1 MRPFPPFDRS
11 VAALGALLLTVG
23 AATPTRAG
31 EAARVEFNRD
41 IRPIL
46 SDSCYSCHGPG
57 TQEAGLRLDSFEHA
71 TEWAVVAGDPDSS
84 EVIAR
89 ITSDDPDYQM
99 PPPSAN
105 RPVVTPAGAEK
116 LRQWIAEGAEYQAHW
131 AYLPL
136 QRSEPKAIET
146 DTWSRNAIDRFV
158 LAKLADQGLRPSPE
172 ADRETLARRVYLD
185 VTGLPPTTAQ
195 LDAFLADNRPD
206 AYERLVD
213 SLLASQRYAERMA
226 TWWFDLVRFSD
237 TVGYHGDQDHRIAP
251 YRDYVL
257 KSFDENKPFDE
268 FTIEQLAGDLLPN
281 PDLWQRVA
289 TGYNRILQTSHEGG
303 IQDDEYR
310 AKMMADRVRN
320 VSEVWLASSMGCAEC
335 HDHKFDPITQ
345 RDFFRM
351 GAFFADVDHYA
362 SFVPI
367 AKNTSPAMRP
377 PEILA
382 WTLPIY
388 EQLKKID
395 AEIAALEKQLS
406 GEMPSPDDTPALMK
420 KLTGLRHQRVDLE
433 AEFTPTLVTEAV
445 EPHEVRVLPRGD
457 WMDKSGEVVTPATP
471 AVFNG
476 PASDGSN
483 RLTRLDLAKWLVA
496 GEANPVTPRVVVNRL
511 WRLYYG
517 SGFTKTLI
525 DMGSQTEPPTYPEL
539 LDTLALELVEKDW
552 DLKHVIRLM
561 VTSSAYRQDSAPRHE
576 LIDLDPQNRL
586 LARQSRARLEAEQ
599 LRDTALQVGGLL
611 KHQFGGNFVY
621 PYQPAG
627 YYAQLAFPER
637 DYQASQGDDQHRR
650 GVYTHWQRQ
659 FLHPWLLAFDAP
671 TREECTAQ
679 RPVSNTPSAALVLL
693 NDPSFV
699 EASRALA
706 ARALTEPEKSATDD
720 ARLRWAWR
728 EATGRQPKS
737 DEVAALVD
745 LLGKH
750 REHYVAEPQAA
761 EELVSV
767 GVAPRPEGVP
777 TEELAAWTSVGRTLI
792 NLSETITRD

>member
-1 MRPFPPFDRS
+1 MRPLQTPLQAWLF
-11 VAALGALLLTVG
+11 AGALLITLG
-23 AATPTRAG
+23 AAKLASAG
-31 EAARVEFNRD
+31 EPARIDFNRD

-46 SDSCYSCHGPG
+46 SDSCFACHGPG

-71 TEWAVVAGDPDSS
+71 TEWAIVAGDPDSS
-84 EVIAR
+84 EVLAR
-89 ITSDDPDYQM
+89 VLSDDPDYQM

-105 RPVVTPAGAEK
+105 RPAVTPAGAEK
-116 LRQWIAEGAEYQAHW
+116 LRQWIAEGAEYQLHW

-136 QRSEPKAIET
+136 KRAEPTAAET

-158 LAKLADQGLRPSPE
+158 LAKLATQDLRPSPE

-213 SLLASQRYAERMA
+213 SLLESPRYAERMA

-251 YRDYVL
+251 YRDYVI
-257 KSFDENKPFDE
+257 KSFHENKPYDE
-268 FTIEQLAGDLLPN
+268 FTVEQLAGDLLPN

-289 TGYNRILQTSHEGG
+289 TGYNRLLQTSHEGG

-320 VSEVWLASSMGCAEC
+320 VSEVWLAASMGCAEC
-335 HDHKFDPITQ
+335 HDHKFDPISQ
-345 RDFFRM
+345 RDFYRM

-367 AKNTSPAMRP
+367 AENTSPAMRP
-377 PEILA
+377 PEMLA
-382 WTLPIY
+382 WTLPVY
-388 EQLKKID
+388 EQLQKID
-395 AEIAALEKQLS
+395 AQIAELEKQLS
-406 GEMPSPDDTPALMK
+406 GKMPSPDKTPELMK
-420 KLTGLRHQRVDLE
+420 KLTELRHQRVDLE
-433 AEFTPTLVTEAV
+433 AKFTPTLVTEAV
-445 EPHEVRVLPRGD
+445 EPHEVRLLPRGD

-471 AVFNG
+471 AVLNG
-476 PASDGSN
+476 PASDENS
-483 RLTRLDLAKWLVA
+483 RLTRLDLARWLVS
-496 GEANPVTPRVVVNRL
+496 GEENPVTPRVVVNRL

-539 LDTLALELVEKDW
+539 LDWLALELVESDW

-561 VTSSAYRQDSAPRHE
+561 VTSSVYRQDSAPRYE
-576 LIDLDPQNRL
+576 LQDLDPQNRL
-586 LARQSRARLEAEQ
+586 LARQSRMRLEAEQ
-599 LRDTALQVGGLL
+599 LRDTALQVSGLL
-611 KHQFGGNFVY
+611 KHQFGGGFAY
-621 PYQPAG
+621 PYQPEG

-659 FLHPWLLAFDAP
+659 YLHPWLLAFDAP

-706 ARALTEPEKSATDD
+706 ARALTEPAKSANDD

-728 EATGRQPKS
+728 EATGRQPHR
-737 DEVAALVD
+737 DEVAALAD
-745 LLGKH
+745 LLAKH
-750 REHYVAEPQAA
+750 RDHYAAEPQAA
-761 EELVSV
+761 EELLAV
-767 GVAPRPEGVP
+767 GVAPRPEGVA
-777 TEELAAWTSVGRTLI
+777 TAELAAWTSVGRTLI

>member
-1 MRPFPPFDRS
+1 MRPLLRS
-11 VAALGALLLTVG
+11 NQSVSSVG
-23 AATPTRAG
+23 AYLLAATAAASAIAG
-31 EAARVEFNRD
+31 DAARIEFNRD

-46 SDSCYSCHGPG
+46 SDSCYTCHGPG

-71 TEWAVVAGDPDSS
+71 TEWAIVAGDPESS

-105 RPVVTPAGAEK
+105 RPAVTKAGAEK
-116 LRQWIAEGAEYQAHW
+116 LRQWIAEGAEYQPHW
-131 AYLPL
+131 AYMPL
-136 QRSEPKAIET
+136 RRLEPKAVEG
-146 DTWSRNAIDRFV
+146 DVWSRNAIDRFV
-158 LAKLADQGLRPSPE
+158 LAKLAEQGLRPSPE

-213 SLLASQRYAERMA
+213 SLLDSPRYAERMA

-237 TVGYHGDQDHRIAP
+237 TVGYHGDQDHRITP

-257 KSFDENKPFDE
+257 KAFNENKPFDE

-303 IQDDEYR
+303 IQEDEYR

-320 VSEVWLASSMGCAEC
+320 VSEVWLAASMGCAEC

-367 AKNTSPAMRP
+367 AENTSPAMRP

-382 WTLPIY
+382 WTLPVF
-388 EQLKKID
+388 EQLQKID
-395 AEIAALEKQLS
+395 AQIADIEKQLS
-406 GEMPSPDDTPALMK
+406 GKMPSPDKTPDLMK
-420 KLTGLRHQRVDLE
+420 KLTELRHQRVDLE
-433 AEFTPTLVTEAV
+433 AQFTPTMVTEAV
-445 EPHEVRVLPRGD
+445 KPHEVRLLPRGD

-471 AVFNG
+471 AVLNG
-476 PASDGSN
+476 PASDEKQ

-496 GEANPVTPRVVVNRL
+496 GESNPVTPRVVVNRL

-539 LDTLALELVEKDW
+539 LDTLALELVEHEW

-561 VTSSAYRQDSAPRHE
+561 VTSSAYRQNSAPRYE
-576 LIDLDPQNRL
+576 LKDLDPQNRL
-586 LARQSRARLEAEQ
+586 LARQSRMRLEAEQ
-599 LRDTALQVGGLL
+599 LRDTALQVSGLL

-621 PYQPAG
+621 PYQPDG

-637 DYQASQGDDQHRR
+637 NYEASKGGDQHRR

-699 EASRALA
+699 EASRGLA
-706 ARALTEPEKSATDD
+706 ARALTEPDKAATDE

-728 EATGRQPKS
+728 EATGRQGKG
-737 DEVAALVD
+737 DEIAALLD
-745 LLGKH
+745 LLTKH
-750 REHYVAEPQAA
+750 RSHYAAKPQAA
-761 EELVSV
+761 DELLSV